1 MSWLERFFKT
11 KPKSGSV
18 AKDRLQMVLIHD
30 RSNVTPGLL
39 AEIKDEIIG
48 VIAKHL
54 TIDPDAVEVN
64 LTQEDRESVLVAEIP
79 LLKNGRSPEPSR

>member
-1 MSWLERFFKT
+1 MSWIDRFFKT
-11 KPKSGSV
+11 KPKSGSI

-30 RSNVTPGLL
+30 RANVTPGLL
-39 AEIKDEIIG
+39 DEIKDEIIS

-54 TIDPDAVEVN
+54 TIDPDSVEVN

-79 LLKNGRSPEPSR
+79 LLKNGRMPEPTR

>member
-1 MSWLERFFKT
+1 MGWLDKFFT
-11 KPKSGSV
+11 SKPKSGSV

-39 AEIKDEIIG
+39 AEIKDEIIS

-54 TIDPDAVEVN
+54 AIDPDAVEVS
-64 LTQEDRESVLVAEIP
+64 LTQEERESVLVAEIP
-79 LLKNGRSPEPSR
+79 LVKNGRTPHPTQ